1 MKQPD
6 YLFWLIVTWVFVFL
20 RKSKGI
26 KKASTGGLMKKSA
39 VIDMDLFKTDL
50 ATDDI
55 AALQKDQD
63 R

>member
-1 MKQPD
+1 
-6 YLFWLIVTWVFVFL
+6 
-20 RKSKGI
+20 
-26 KKASTGGLMKKSA
+26 MKKSA
-39 VIDMDLFKTDL
+39 AIDMDLFKTDL